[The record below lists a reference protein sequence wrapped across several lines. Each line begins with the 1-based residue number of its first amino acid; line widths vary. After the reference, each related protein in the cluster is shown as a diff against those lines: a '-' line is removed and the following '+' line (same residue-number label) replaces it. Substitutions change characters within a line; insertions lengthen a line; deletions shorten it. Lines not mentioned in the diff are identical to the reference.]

1 MTVRDSVLAIVLVTA
16 FSITGCGDKEP
27 AVKPQVGIQYDKPE
41 DTEDISTEAI
51 EVETETQE
59 HKAVKHGISGNGL
72 AGLEELQTSTE
83 ELTAEKPS
91 DEIITSIPDYLA
103 NYISWYYTD
112 KGLSLDKYKV
122 IYNDKM
128 IITKAHDK
136 ENYLL
141 FSLSNY
147 EDTGKAVV
155 NISEIAKGK
164 LYMYKDYLISVKNKL
179 VKGNI
184 YLGEGTPKVR
194 AEDIGAKS
202 VLASGE
208 KVDFK

>member
-1 MTVRDSVLAIVLVTA
+1 MTVRDRVLAIMLVTA
-16 FSITGCGDKEP
+16 FSITGCGNKEP
-27 AVKPQVGIQYDKPE
+27 EVKPQVGIQYDTPE
-41 DTEDISTEAI
+41 DTEKTSTETT

-59 HKAVKHGISGNGL
+59 HKP
-72 AGLEELQTSTE
+72 EELQTSTE
-83 ELTAEKPS
+83 EMTAEKPS
-91 DEIITSIPDYLA
+91 NESITSIPDYLA

-112 KGLSLDKYKV
+112 KGLTLDKYKV
-122 IYNDKM
+122 IYDDKM

-155 NISEIAKGK
+155 NISEIEKGK
-164 LYMYKDYLISVKNKL
+164 LYLYKDYLISVKDKL

-208 KVDFK
+208 KVDF